1 MFIRNILSAVIAIA
15 ACSSLQGVYAS
26 EASTDLT
33 GATFKSAINQGTT
46 FVKFYSPQCGHCIK
60 LAPSWEQAA
69 VEHLSLR
76 TSKDFKFAEVNC
88 IIEGDICD
96 DNNVEGYP
104 SMQLFNNGK
113 NVNVYKGDRTPEAL
127 GTFAEEQAAEYD
139 PKATRADVPNQ
150 HGKVI
155 VLDSKSYKET
165 IQNGPWLVEYYAP
178 WCGHCKALAPI
189 YDKLAVALKGK
200 VNVAKVDCPANE
212 DVCRSQGVRAY
223 PTIKLHQQGTAIE
236 FNKQRNIETLT
247 AFALGALEPS
257 VKSITMNDLDDISNA
272 QDVSFIFVHDKTTS
286 ADDLKVID
294 KLSQTYYEQL
304 PFYSSSDSEV
314 ASHFGVSTPT
324 LIVLKDNSH
333 FTYSGSLSNI
343 GAIQAWIL
351 QVRVPIVT
359 TVVNKNAKTV
369 LNEPGWLMLG
379 LFDPTKS
386 TTIRARKALIDTAVA
401 YKQKGRSSPVDG
413 KPLRFAMLDGTKW
426 SKYIHV
432 YNVEMLNLP
441 VIVAVNNNAELFYPV
456 STDGRRVELDQESL
470 EEYIKAIQEG
480 ALEAQSTLSYT
491 QKAFRQ
497 VQERVQSGASVIS
510 NHPFMTLALAAAV
523 VYGVVKKLGA
533 SEQRYEGLAKSD

>member
-1 MFIRNILSAVIAIA
+1 MMGQEPKVFELPEPIR
-15 ACSSLQGVYAS
+15 
-26 EASTDLT
+26 
-33 GATFKSAINQGTT
+33 
-46 FVKFYSPQCGHCIK
+46 
-60 LAPSWEQAA
+60 
-69 VEHLSLR
+69 
-76 TSKDFKFAEVNC
+76 
-88 IIEGDICD
+88 
-96 DNNVEGYP
+96 
-104 SMQLFNNGK
+104 
-113 NVNVYKGDRTPEAL
+113 
-127 GTFAEEQAAEYD
+127 
-139 PKATRADVPNQ
+139 
-150 HGKVI
+150 
-155 VLDSKSYKET
+155 
-165 IQNGPWLVEYYAP
+165 
-178 WCGHCKALAPI
+178 
-189 YDKLAVALKGK
+189 
-200 VNVAKVDCPANE
+200 
-212 DVCRSQGVRAY
+212 
-223 PTIKLHQQGTAIE
+223 
-236 FNKQRNIETLT
+236 
-247 AFALGALEPS
+247 PS
-257 VKSITMNDLDDISNA
+257 VKSITMNDLDDISNT

-351 QVRVPIVT
+351 QVRVPVVT